1 MDLPIHRLL
10 EEDRPQDAVPAE
22 YGAGNDSS
30 AHGVYQIEHL
40 LVIAVRA
47 LVQAVQS
54 QRLRRAA
61 STLIQGGDE
70 SGACLTLSN
79 CS

>member
-47 LVQAVQS
+47 LVRPYSRSALGV
-54 QRLRRAA
+54 LPP
-61 STLIQGGDE
+61 L
-70 SGACLTLSN
+70 
-79 CS
+79 